1 MILKCLKSVKAGGTY
16 YAPGSMIDL
25 DDEAEVKRLV
35 SLRVVEYL
43 PSESPQEVSEEVDET
58 SPEISVVEELTQVA
72 GVNADLAERMVKAG
86 VTGIAMLQEM
96 SPDELDAMD
105 IKGIGVK
112 TAAAIIKDA
121 VESFE

>member
-25 DDEAEVKRLV
+25 DDGAEVKRLV

-105 IKGIGVK
+105 IKGIGAK